1 MNYKQCTMRKK
12 NTIDVAWIPE
22 KFAIVGK
29 YLRIGDDNG
38 WKVEIV
44 SSVTQTDQE
53 NNERS
58 QDYKRTRKA
67 SDI

>member
-1 MNYKQCTMRKK
+1 MTRKEA
-12 NTIDVAWIPE
+12 IQVAWIPE
-22 KFAIVGK
+22 KFAVEGK
-29 YLRIGDDNG
+29 FLRIGDSNG
-38 WKVEIV
+38 WKVETVGAI
-44 SSVTQTDQE
+44 SQTSQE